1 MAKIKINLVSGS
13 IEEPQ
18 AEKGNVVVGIDLGTT
33 NSLVAWVNPGTGAPE
48 VLVDEWGGLVPS
60 VVGLLEG
67 GEPVV
72 GKKAT
77 GGLVTAPERTI
88 FSVKRLLGRSY
99 QDVSHVQELLG
110 YRIIDDNTD
119 QLVRILVDGKYYTPI
134 ELSAIILK
142 ELKEKAERILHAN
155 ITGAVITVPAYFN
168 DSQRMATRDAAKI
181 AGLPVLRII
190 NEPTAASLAYGIGFQ
205 GDENESLGSRKVL
218 VYDLGGGTFDVSV
231 LTIEDGVFEVLSTH
245 GDTVLGGDDIDRA
258 IVGFWNNQ
266 SPVLEQL
273 QSQLTAAGLQSL
285 RLAAEYAKK
294 WVCVHRQ
301 ENLHQR
307 LLWNAENRIFRV
319 AKPDELELETG
330 WALIADLH
338 LSYQELVALASPIIE
353 KTMKSVRAALKDA
366 ELTINEIDEVVL
378 VGGSTRFP
386 EIGRLLKEEFGF
398 KQVNQELNPDEV
410 VALGAAV
417 EAEVLA
423 GNRSDVLLLDVTPL
437 SLGIETAG
445 GLMDVLVP
453 RNTKIPFRVAREYTT
468 SVDGQVNMRIAVY
481 QGEREM
487 VAENRKLGEFILRNI
502 PAMPAGF
509 PKIEVAFLLDANG
522 MLKVR
527 AKELRSGVEQDIEIK
542 PQYGLTDE
550 QVEKMLLD
558 GFTHAREDVEQRMI
572 QEAINEGKQM
582 VYTAERFVEKNGA
595 MLNEEEIT
603 GTKQRIENLRC
614 LLDDSQSS
622 KDAILDAVTQLN
634 DYTKPFAE
642 RLMDIAIAAAL
653 KGKQI

>member
-1 MAKIKINLVSGS
+1 MGKIKINLVSGS

-67 GEPVV
+67 GDAVV
-72 GKKAT
+72 GQKAT

-99 QDVSHVQELLG
+99 QDVSKVQELIG
-110 YRIIDDNTD
+110 YRIIDDNTE
-119 QLVRILVDGKYYTPI
+119 QLVRILVDGRYYTPI

-142 ELKEKAERILHAN
+142 ELKDKAERILHAN

-205 GDENESLGSRKVL
+205 EEVEGGFAAKKVL

-245 GDTVLGGDDIDRA
+245 GDTVLGGDDLDRA
-258 IVGFWNNQ
+258 IVAHWTNQ
-266 SPVLEQL
+266 SEALQQL
-273 QSQLTAAGLQSL
+273 QSQISAAGMQSI
-285 RLAAEYAKK
+285 RLAAEFAKK
-294 WVCVHRQ
+294 WVCTHRQ
-301 ENLHQR
+301 EIFKKQLY
-307 LLWNAENRIFRV
+307 WNPVARIFEV
-319 AKPDELELETG
+319 KEAEVTDSGLLAIAELG
-330 WALIADLH
+330 
-338 LSYQELVALASPIIE
+338 LSYEDLVTVASPIIE
-353 KTMKSVRAALKDA
+353 KTMKSVKSALKDA
-366 ELTINEIDEVVL
+366 ELSVADIDDVVL

-386 EIGRLLKEEFGF
+386 EIGRMLKEEFGF
-398 KQVNQELNPDEV
+398 KHVNQELNPDEV

-423 GNRSDVLLLDVTPL
+423 GNRQDVLLLDVTPL

-453 RNTKIPFRVAREYTT
+453 RNTKIPFKVAREYTT
-468 SVDGQVNMRIAVY
+468 SVDGQVNMRIAVF
-481 QGEREM
+481 QGEREL
-487 VAENRKLGEFILRNI
+487 VAENRKLAEFILRNI

-509 PKIEVAFLLDANG
+509 PKIQVAFLLDANG
-522 MLKVR
+522 MLKVK

-542 PQYGLTDE
+542 PQYGLTDA
-550 QVEKMLLD
+550 QVEQMLMD
-558 GFTHAREDVEQRMI
+558 GFTHAKEDVEMRMV
-572 QEAINEGKQM
+572 QEAINEGRQM

-595 MLNEEEIT
+595 MLNEEEIE

-614 LLDDSQSS
+614 LLDESSSS

-642 RLMDIAIAAAL
+642 RLMDVAIAAAL